1 MRRYIVVINCNWR
14 LQSEEKSNSH
24 EFAELEDHK
33 SLKEW
38 TARFSNP
45 VQGHIFV
52 YGSGWIST
60 TWGLKM
66 CKYVAAIGNIVHF
79 SSYTLLKFFF
89 HRSKYFQ
96 TFTRNISCH
105 FFFILPIIL
114 QVHCVRFTFL
124 PSSNWSGLGSDK
136 LSIQQQYWEFIRSQ
150 RTKNEEV
157 VNLCVPS
164 RHKHFTYISMS
175 ITNQQLHS

>member
-45 VQGHIFV
+45 VQGHILV

-66 CKYVAAIGNIVHF
+66 YKYVAAIGNIVHF

-89 HRSKYFQ
+89 SQVQIFSDVYAK
-96 TFTRNISCH
+96 H
-105 FFFILPIIL
+105 FVPLFFSFCPYIL

-164 RHKHFTYISMS
+164 RHKHFTYMS